1 MKHLRWGLIGAGNI
15 AVKFARGLS
24 STEEATALAI
34 GSRSLDKAR
43 KFADA
48 HKVERAYGSYDEV
61 LADSEVDAVYLALP
75 NHLHAEWSM
84 KSARAGKHVLCE
96 KPVTMNAAELEQ
108 VLEVVRKQDVF
119 FMEAFM
125 YRCHPQWQKVRE
137 IIAAGSIGE
146 VRVLHSAFA
155 FAMGANF
162 ESTRLGSNPMG
173 GGGLLDVGCYCVS
186 FARMIA
192 GEEPEEV
199 RAVAHIGERSRVDEW
214 MTGLLK
220 FPSGLTAYFT
230 SGIRCEVPPAAD
242 IYGSEGSLRITA
254 PWQPT
259 DENAFVILNA
269 GGKTEEFQIKSG
281 RDLYANE
288 ALHVAEHLDDRQ
300 APAMSWEDSLGQV
313 RAIDA
318 LRADMGLVWDQE
330 KGA

>member
-15 AVKFARGLS
+15 AVKFARGLN

-43 KFADA
+43 KFAEA
-48 HKVERAYGSYDEV
+48 HKVERACGSYDEV
-61 LADSEVDAVYLALP
+61 LADSEVDAVYIALP
-75 NHLHAEWSM
+75 NHLHAEWSI
-84 KSARAGKHVLCE
+84 KSAQAGKHVLCE

-108 VLEVVRKQDVF
+108 VLAVVREQGVF

-125 YRCHPQWQKVRE
+125 YRCHPQWEKVRE
-137 IIAAGSIGE
+137 IIAAGSIGD

-155 FAMGANF
+155 FDMGANF
-162 ESTRLGSNPMG
+162 ENTRMSNPMG
-173 GGGLLDVGCYCVS
+173 GGGLLDVGSYCVS

-242 IYGSEGSLRITA
+242 IYGSEGSIRITA

-259 DENAFVILNA
+259 EENAFVIVNA

-281 RDLYANE
+281 RDLYENE

-300 APAMSWEDSLGQV
+300 APAMNWEDSLGQV
-313 RAIDA
+313 RTIDA

>member
-15 AVKFARGLS
+15 AVKFARGLN

-34 GSRSLDKAR
+34 GSRRLDKAQQ
-43 KFADA
+43 FAEA
-48 HKVERAYGSYDEV
+48 QKIERAYGSYDEV

-75 NHLHAEWSM
+75 NHLHAEWSI
-84 KSARAGKHVLCE
+84 KSAQAGKHILCE

-108 VLEVVRKQDVF
+108 VLEVVKAQDVF

-137 IIAAGSIGE
+137 ILAAGSIGE

-155 FAMGANF
+155 FDMGENF
-162 ESTRLGSNPMG
+162 ENTRMSNPMG
-173 GGGLLDVGCYCVS
+173 GGGLLDVGSYCVS
-186 FARMIA
+186 FARLIA

-199 RAVAHIGERSRVDEW
+199 RAVGHLGDRSRVDEW

-220 FPSGLTAYFT
+220 FPSGLAAYFT
-230 SGIRCEVPPAAD
+230 SGIRCDVPPAAD

-254 PWQPT
+254 PWQPAE
-259 DENAFVILNA
+259 ENAFVILNA

-281 RDLYANE
+281 LDLYANE
-288 ALHVAEHLDDRQ
+288 ALHVAKHLNDRQ
-300 APAMSWEDSLGQV
+300 APAMNWEDSLGQV
-313 RAIDA
+313 RTIDA